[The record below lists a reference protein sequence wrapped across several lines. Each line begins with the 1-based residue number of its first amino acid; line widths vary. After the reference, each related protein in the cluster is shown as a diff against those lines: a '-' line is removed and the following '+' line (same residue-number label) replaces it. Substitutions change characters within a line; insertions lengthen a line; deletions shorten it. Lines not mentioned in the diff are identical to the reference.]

1 LRNADIQ
8 NPGVDRMSGMSSILG
23 IPPHRP
29 RLLAQR
35 AEMKGEQLSGMVAS
49 RAAVPPFHFGSW

>member
-35 AEMKGEQLSGMVAS
+35 AEM
-49 RAAVPPFHFGSW
+49 